1 MENPGGGGG
10 GGGKGK
16 LVIASGTPCGIGGGG
31 NHVGAFCI
39 SGFCSGGLVG
49 STSAIHKRKRQKL
62 KLWQCH
68 LLFQEEGLRAFGYH
82 LRS

>member
-16 LVIASGTPCGIGGGG
+16 LVMASDTPCGIGGGG
-31 NHVGAFCI
+31 NHVGAFWI

-49 STSAIHKRKRQKL
+49 STSVIHKQKTEL
-62 KLWQCH
+62 KIWLGH